1 MKFGLHG
8 RSLDFDKPEATVAA
22 GPHATFAE

>member
-8 RSLDFDKPEATVAA
+8 RSLDFDNPKRQFAA